1 MDPRQWT
8 CSQVIQWLSSF
19 NKNKQVLDVFTRKPY
34 CKFIDLFKHIQYV
47 HNGQLDFKVRCELA
61 PLCGRIYSTFAAYK
75 GHIYRQHVDLLNED
89 LYRKEVQIIT
99 DTHDDK
105 TLLAT
110 NYATQS
116 DFNMQIYDGENE
128 EDESEEEI
136 EDEDTIC
143 WPLLKETIARSVE
156 DLNALQIDGIFIPT
170 LQTHLN
176 FAFTVV
182 TGDHLASNDIGGFQ
196 KIFNTG
202 EFCRHCHINYN
213 QKLVPWNEI
222 THRRRIQDQHNNFV
236 QQVTNLNNNV
246 TLHDVVGTSPL
257 VNLIGFHAV
266 TSLPND
272 PMHDYNEGVCDQL
285 LMAMLKEAS
294 TKRLLTYGEDID
306 GETLFNLLQSMM
318 YEIIKPMKDRVTTQ
332 SRIIFSRNNQGEDP
346 VLDSATTSDVI
357 HEEVILSSK
366 EDENKENDVDAE
378 EPTLPSLYIIPDLP
392 LRIQQIIDKGEI
404 GEFCSHTN
412 ARRLLLDTIFNGVTT
427 KYSLLYPTRDQYRL
441 MGKSILKKLN
451 TSKDNKALNDWIES
465 LKTKFKRECRPLQQI
480 SVQVQKMKAKYGNS
494 AGRPIKRSENVIA
507 PRRISPVQFWN
518 TIDIHDDPEDLNKN
532 IQVMKNE
539 LIDRNVDSDLVRSS
553 WKKTLVQRRNFIR
566 NHTTKEVLDEYPGY
580 CYASLI
586 FDEIRYVCNVVIE
599 ENLKS
604 MLPKLLDSILDNSH
618 FVNDLPAVRL
628 IQLLSKYFTDSWQQ
642 IISNKEPSSP
652 RPTIQI
658 TTDQFIIFLDY
669 EVISETSS
677 IDQPICIIISLYV
690 MFELQFGIHNRIIQ
704 LLYGILLKQSG
715 ALTKPL
721 PTLENLTQIEDN
733 QTDVLSDSEEQ
744 EEYVKSTTGNS
755 QNQTTATYIGDKDLI
770 NEYSSESSGSSS
782 SLSPIGPPLVIH
794 ISPTKEKQR
803 QIASSSSSNDNILY
817 EANIKQQ
824 VSATSTGRSSTIT
837 NKKTCQAKKRP
848 ASFEEPIALHVK
860 RTRVKRQIN

>member
-1 MDPRQWT
+1 MLIKNFNESVNRNIMDT
-8 CSQVIQWLSSF
+8 DLMF
-19 NKNKQVLDVFTRKPY
+19 NCRHGLLGKQRTVLKNKPD
-34 CKFIDLFKHIQYV
+34 
-47 HNGQLDFKVRCELA
+47 A
-61 PLCGRIYSTFAAYK
+61 
-75 GHIYRQHVDLLNED
+75 
-89 LYRKEVQIIT
+89 
-99 DTHDDK
+99 
-105 TLLAT
+105 
-110 NYATQS
+110 
-116 DFNMQIYDGENE
+116 
-128 EDESEEEI
+128 
-136 EDEDTIC
+136 
-143 WPLLKETIARSVE
+143 VE

-294 TKRLLTYGEDID
+294 TKRLLTYGDNE
-306 GETLFNLLQSMM
+306 
-318 YEIIKPMKDRVTTQ
+318 K
-332 SRIIFSRNNQGEDP
+332 NNQGEDP

-721 PTLENLTQIEDN
+721 R
-733 QTDVLSDSEEQ
+733 
-744 EEYVKSTTGNS
+744 NS